1 MNLKKNNME
10 LTGKIIIVQKPISGK
25 STKTGNPWIK
35 QEYVLEIPGLFPRHF
50 AFSVFGEDRIK
61 QFKIQNGESLT
72 VQFDID
78 AREHNGKWYNDFQA
92 YTVKRTQVS
101 LQPISDAEQAG
112 VDLPFLPITPNKDH
126 TLIPDDGSI
135 LPF

>member
-1 MNLKKNNME
+1 MAL
-10 LTGKIIIVQKPISGK
+10 
-25 STKTGNPWIK
+25 
-35 QEYVLEIPGLFPRHF
+35 
-50 AFSVFGEDRIK
+50 
-61 QFKIQNGESLT
+61 
-72 VQFDID
+72 
-78 AREHNGKWYNDFQA
+78 REHNGKWYNDFQA